1 MKLQSLERT
10 FTDKVFAVCD
20 YYLVGKMK
28 RNSRHIYDLYM
39 LLPKI
44 AMTEDYKK
52 LVTEIRQHRAK
63 MPICLSAQE
72 GIDVPS
78 VLEKIIEEDVYKTDY
93 DEITTYFQ
101 NRPIRYEEAV
111 TALRTII
118 DSGMFVS

>member
-1 MKLQSLERT
+1 
-10 FTDKVFAVCD
+10 
-20 YYLVGKMK
+20 
-28 RNSRHIYDLYM
+28 M

-63 MPICLSAQE
+63 MSICLSAQE

>member
-1 MKLQSLERT
+1 
-10 FTDKVFAVCD
+10 
-20 YYLVGKMK
+20 
-28 RNSRHIYDLYM
+28 M

-44 AMTEDYKK
+44 AITEDYKK
-52 LVTEIRQHRAK
+52 SVTEIRQHRAK
-63 MPICLSAQE
+63 MSICLSAQE

-101 NRPIRYEEAV
+101 NHPIRYEEAV
-111 TALRTII
+111 TALRMII